1 MSDKEVK
8 NTFLDFLGIRVL
20 TPLEEQAASG
30 GRSPELELVPHDHDH
45 DTTFNQHKD
54 HDHD

>member
-8 NTFLDFLGIRVL
+8 TAYLDFLGIRVL
-20 TPLEEQAASG
+20 TPLEEEAASG
-30 GRSPELELVPHDHDH
+30 GFSSVLEMTQHDHDH
-45 DTTFNQHKD
+45 NTTFNQHGD